1 MFSTL
6 HSGLGGEA
14 PHAWGVPVPVLPV
27 LAADP
32 CPPPPP
38 LACLLQVGGKEFTP
52 AGTIAMTKQ
61 ADFEGGKLFPY
72 LGGPYQGID
81 EAHLAFR

>member
-1 MFSTL
+1 MP
-6 HSGLGGEA
+6 GGSLSQYSQYWRLTPA
-14 PHAWGVPVPVLPV
+14 L
-27 LAADP
+27 
-32 CPPPPP
+32 PPPP